1 LSLRQTMIEITQD
14 EFESNFDSY
23 MDRVEKNQELFLV
36 RLPDGRGVVMAPVDE
51 ETFDN
56 VTEKNYVP
64 EITD

>member
-1 LSLRQTMIEITQD
+1 MTEITQD
-14 EFESNFDSY
+14 EFESNFDAY

-51 ETFDN
+51 ETFDTF
-56 VTEKNYVP
+56 TEKNYVP